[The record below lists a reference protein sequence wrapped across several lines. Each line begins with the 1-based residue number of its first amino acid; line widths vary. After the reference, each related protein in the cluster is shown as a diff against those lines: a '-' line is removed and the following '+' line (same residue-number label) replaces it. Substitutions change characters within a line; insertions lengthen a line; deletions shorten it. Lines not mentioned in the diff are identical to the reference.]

1 VAGGGVRSRLAV
13 AVADRDAI
21 VPTAFATSSPKATV
35 SGAGPAVGVA
45 EQRIASGSVV
55 SVT

>member
-1 VAGGGVRSRLAV
+1 MP
-13 AVADRDAI
+13 I
-21 VPTAFATSSPKATV
+21 AFATSSPKATV
-35 SGAGPAVGVA
+35 SGADPAVGVA